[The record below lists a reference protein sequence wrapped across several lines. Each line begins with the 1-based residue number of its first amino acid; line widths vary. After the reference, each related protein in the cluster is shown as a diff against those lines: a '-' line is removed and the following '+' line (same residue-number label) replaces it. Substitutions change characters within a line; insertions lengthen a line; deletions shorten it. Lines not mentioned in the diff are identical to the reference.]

1 MAIIASVKVRELVPV
16 RDSTGTNAKDAQLLP
31 FLRYGQEIDTA
42 CLSVGFAPIALAP
55 EKYLTRR
62 TIGPRVGTPQQTN
75 RVQKLQP
82 LAVFPVGLFPGHIL
96 EMSCVDQTYLELVV
110 GQHLP

>member
-62 TIGPRVGTPQQTN
+62 TIGPRV
-75 RVQKLQP
+75 VALS
-82 LAVFPVGLFPGHIL
+82 V
-96 EMSCVDQTYLELVV
+96 
-110 GQHLP
+110 